1 MNLDKSL
8 FQCYGSYADKKLNM
22 KFTERELRELRALVY
37 KEIMNYERE
46 KNPYEA
52 LLFREIYEKLKRG

>member
-1 MNLDKSL
+1 
-8 FQCYGSYADKKLNM
+8 M